1 MASENVKLLIHTAEK
16 HPEKIIADAPKKPEM
31 RPGKRRIRLHIDM
44 GDRLLRNGCIACALL
59 LSILTLKALP
69 TPWAKDVSATISRAL
84 TMRIDLDQSIGQL
97 SFVQRLMPDSAL
109 VFLNLDGRSEM
120 SMPVQG
126 DIVHPYSAE
135 QPWMMFAAADDTDV
149 YAAADG
155 VVSAVSRLSD
165 GTIGLLIDHGDGVET
180 VTANLRACD
189 LQAGASIARGERIGV
204 ADRDVYFELRVGG
217 ESADPG
223 DRLGL

>member
-1 MASENVKLLIHTAEK
+1 MASENVKLLIHTVEK
-16 HPEKIIADAPKKPEM
+16 HPQEIADVPKKPAARP
-31 RPGKRRIRLHIDM
+31 RPGRFRLHIDM

-59 LSILTLKALP
+59 LSILTVKTLP
-69 TPWAKDVSATISRAL
+69 APWAKNVSATISRAL

-109 VFLNLDGRSEM
+109 VFLNLDGRNEM

-135 QPWMMFAAADDTDV
+135 QPWMMFAAAGNTKV

-155 VVSAVSRLSD
+155 VVSAISRLSD

-180 VTANLRACD
+180 VTANLRDAD
-189 LQAGASIARGERIGV
+189 LQAGDSVKRGESIGI
-204 ADRDVYFELRVGG
+204 ADHNVYFELRVGG

-223 DRLGL
+223 ERLGL